1 MQERSIPL
9 FAVFLSTLMHN
20 YFLALV
26 DPSFAPR
33 PAAHESPSAMSPVH
47 DRASIRSAR
56 PVGMPHRVGVA
67 CRRALSFAAA
77 KLYQFALLVRSCGG
91 RESHA
96 PHCLLLHLKVCA
108 RPTLV
113 TFLSCPQCVCEPP
126 VSLPHSLLLHS
137 KVRAPCPC
145 YLCRQSV

>member
-47 DRASIRSAR
+47 DRASTRSAR
-56 PVGMPHRVGVA
+56 PVGMPHRVGAA

-96 PHCLLLHLKVCA
+96 PHCLLLHLKVRAPYTGMCK
-108 RPTLV
+108 PCPGMCTPYPDTLV
-113 TFLSCPQCVCEPP
+113 TIVTI
-126 VSLPHSLLLHS
+126 VILPSMRL
-137 KVRAPCPC
+137 
-145 YLCRQSV
+145 